1 TEVTEE
7 GEVAWELTING
18 ENYTYF
24 WVQYVERFYEKP
36 LAEIQQS
43 IIEVDNGIL
52 ELNLTVWNG
61 YKIDSVISG
70 TVKVL
75 ADNQIIYE
83 NSFDFLPTWQ
93 PNNISISIDDLATT
107 TKNLQLIIE
116 DQDGIQTIIELYAGG
131 LSLLN
136 KILIPSVIVMTTGL
150 LIVTYV
156 ILSKK
161 DILPKILKK

>member
-1 TEVTEE
+1 
-7 GEVAWELTING
+7 
-18 ENYTYF
+18 
-24 WVQYVERFYEKP
+24 KP

-61 YKIDSVISG
+61 YKIDSIIAG

-93 PNNISISIDDLATT
+93 PKNISISIDDLATN
-107 TKNLQLIIE
+107 TKKLQLVIE
-116 DQDGIQTIIELYAGG
+116 DQDGIQTIIDLYTGG
-131 LSLLN
+131 MSLLN
-136 KILIPSVIVMTTGL
+136 KILIPSVIIVTTGL
-150 LIVTYV
+150 LIATYA
-156 ILSKK
+156 ILAKK
-161 DILPKILKK
+161 NILPKILKK